1 LIESINVTTINISEE
16 LSRIAKERGVS
27 TSQLYIEIKSTTT
40 FTKDN
45 NTDFIVI
52 PQNDLDTY
60 KEEDIL

>member
-1 LIESINVTTINISEE
+1 MIESINVTTINISEE

>member
-52 PQNDLDTY
+52 PQNDLDT
-60 KEEDIL
+60 